1 MTQSRRK
8 RPFIEHTAGFILVN
22 ETHDKVL
29 MITTPDGY
37 YGFPKGHRE
46 GRDRG
51 SLLAT
56 AIRETAEETGVKV
69 KPTQIVK
76 GFKHLAVMNFIRMR
90 SFGKDRPAGPIR
102 KDIHL
107 FMAVIPE
114 NTRVKIQKEEIG
126 SYAWIPL
133 KGIEGT
139 LKANLMRKS
148 RQSRQTRK
156 GRRKLPHI
164 ALRRRNRLLTDAA
177 KAVRQFLRNKDMSKK
192 K

>member
-1 MTQSRRK
+1 MMQSTRK

-22 ETHDKVL
+22 ETRDKVL

-69 KPTQIVK
+69 KPCQVVK
-76 GFKHLAVMNFIRMR
+76 GFKHLAVMNFIRRR

-114 NTRVKIQKEEIG
+114 NTRVKIQKEEVG

-139 LKANLMRKS
+139 LKANLMRKNK
-148 RQSRQTRK
+148 QSKKTRK

-164 ALRRRNRLLTDAA
+164 ALRRRNRLFTDAA
-177 KAVRQFLRNKDMSKK
+177 KAVRRFLREKEVH
-192 K
+192 